1 MTCCSKPYRFRP
13 TKKPFSPLHIITTH
27 RYFNYAE
34 CFPLRKDDGSF
45 LSAKDIDAHYCISDV
60 MPGAFLH
67 LAVREFAAGEG
78 HVYVK
83 EDADGN
89 YSDEVL
95 TGGMTYYLY
104 VQQDPEQEME
114 DMEKMRALWG
124 KAAAGG
130 TLLGDEAPRGEGC
143 SCLFGSPCV
152 DQYVCL
158 DWDNRMAVAKAHG
171 MLPLA
176 G

>member
-1 MTCCSKPYRFRP
+1 MSKTNQAQYKNVNKKHENYIKQVTIRP
-13 TKKPFSPLHIITTH
+13 WCTVKNL
-27 RYFNYAE
+27 
-34 CFPLRKDDGSF
+34 FPS
-45 LSAKDIDAHYCISDV
+45 
-60 MPGAFLH
+60 
-67 LAVREFAAGEG
+67 GEG

-83 EDADGN
+83 EDDAAAGTFGD
-89 YSDEVL
+89 DVL

-104 VQQDPEQEME
+104 VQQDPEQEKE
-114 DMEKMRALWG
+114 DMAKMKALWG

-130 TLLGDEAPRGEGC
+130 TLLGDDGNGNGGRGEGC

-152 DQYVCL
+152 DKYVCL